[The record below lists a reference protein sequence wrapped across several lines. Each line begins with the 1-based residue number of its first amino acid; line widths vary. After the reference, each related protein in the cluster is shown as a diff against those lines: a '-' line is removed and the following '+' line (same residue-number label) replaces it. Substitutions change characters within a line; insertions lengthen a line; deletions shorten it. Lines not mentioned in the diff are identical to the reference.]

1 MSVQSQLPRLL
12 RFGMFEIDTPAGEL
26 RKNGVKLK
34 LQEQPFQVLRM
45 LVEHPG
51 EVITREELRGKLW
64 PGDTFVD
71 FDHGVNAAVKRL
83 RDALGDDPDNPRFI
97 ETLARRG
104 YRFIAPVEKLD
115 DGGHFMQRIS
125 RHGDTAST
133 DRSEE
138 LKDSARLKRRIGIGV
153 AAVCLGATV
162 MAAKFWLGSPLKAL
176 QDRDSSHLTVGQPN
190 IDHDVVAPAALR
202 LFWSGFIS
210 REKEPLVIFSNAKF
224 VGRPEISLHYYD
236 AKKDGKD
243 ALIFDHYTGVGE
255 TIAVHELDRVF
266 NLMHREI
273 RVKRGS
279 LLELDDAKNNDLI
292 FIGSPLENLSLLEI
306 PGTQEFVF
314 HRIDSGPRKGDPG
327 LVNVH
332 PQPGEPKEF
341 LSSPLVGDGL
351 KEDYGVIALLRG
363 LDSDHS
369 VLILAG
375 NTTMSTQA
383 AVEYVCHPNSIN
395 TLLRRISGSE
405 NGNLKP
411 FEAVIHVKVSRGV
424 PISSELVALRSGTS

>member
-1 MSVQSQLPRLL
+1 MPPQSQLPRLL
-12 RFGMFEIDTPAGEL
+12 RFGMFEIDVPAGEL
-26 RKNGVKLK
+26 RKNGLKLK
-34 LQEQPFQVLRM
+34 LQEQPFLVLCM
-45 LVEHPG
+45 LLEHPG
-51 EVITREELRGKLW
+51 EVVTREELRSRLW
-64 PGDTFVD
+64 PGDAFGD
-71 FDHGVNAAVKRL
+71 FDHGVNAAIKRL
-83 RDALGDDPDNPRFI
+83 RDALGEPAEKAIFI

-104 YRFIAPVEKLD
+104 YRFIAPVEKMD
-115 DGGHFMQRIS
+115 DGRHFMQRVS
-125 RHGDTAST
+125 RWGDTAST

-138 LKDSARLKRRIGIGV
+138 LKGSTRLKQRIGIGV
-153 AAVCLGATV
+153 AVVCLSV
-162 MAAKFWLGSPLKAL
+162 MAAKFWPGSPLKTL
-176 QDRDSSHLTVGQPN
+176 RVRDSSQPTVGQAN

-202 LFWSGFIS
+202 LFWSGFIA
-210 REKEPLVIFSNAKF
+210 RQQEPLVIFSNAKF
-224 VGRPEISLHYYD
+224 VGQPEISLHYYD
-236 AKKDGKD
+236 AKRDGKD

-255 TIAVHELDRVF
+255 TIAVHELDRAF
-266 NLMHREI
+266 NLMHHEI

-292 FIGSPLENLSLLEI
+292 FVGSPMENLSLLEI

-341 LSSPLVGDGL
+341 LSSPHGDGL
-351 KEDYGVIALLRG
+351 TEDYGVIALLRG

-383 AVEYVCHPNSIN
+383 AVEFVCHPNSIN
-395 TLLRRISGSE
+395 TLLRRISGSA
-405 NGNLKP
+405 NGHLKP

-424 PISSELVALRSGTS
+424 PISSELIALRSGTS

>member
-12 RFGMFEIDTPAGEL
+12 RFGMFEIDIPAGEL

-138 LKDSARLKRRIGIGV
+138 LKGSARLKRQIGIGV
-153 AAVCLGATV
+153 AAVCLGASV

-176 QDRDSSHLTVGQPN
+176 QVRDSSELTVGQPN
-190 IDHDVVAPAALR
+190 IDHDVIAPAAIR
-202 LFWSGFIS
+202 LFWGGFIS

-224 VGRPEISLHYYD
+224 VGQPEISLHYYD

-314 HRIDSGPRKGDPG
+314 HRIESGPRKGDPA

-341 LSSPLVGDGL
+341 LVTPRYDVMT
-351 KEDYGVIALLRG
+351 EDYAVVALLRG
-363 LDSDHS
+363 LNPAQS

-375 NTTMSTQA
+375 NTTMGTQA
-383 AVEYVCHPNSIN
+383 AVEYVCHPNSIEA
-395 TLLRRISGSE
+395 LLPRLSVSE
-405 NGNLKP
+405 NGHLKP

-424 PISSELVALRSGTS
+424 PISSELVTLRSGTS

>member
-1 MSVQSQLPRLL
+1 VSGNPSSGII
-12 RFGMFEIDTPAGEL
+12 RFSTFEADLQAGEV
-26 RKNGVKLK
+26 RRQGQKLK
-34 LQEQPFQVLRM
+34 LQEQPFQVLAM
-45 LVEHPG
+45 LLERPG
-51 EVITREELRGKLW
+51 EVVTREELRIKLW
-64 PGDTFVD
+64 PADTFVD
-71 FDHGVNAAVKRL
+71 FDHGLNAAMKRL
-83 RDALGDDPDNPRFI
+83 RDALGESAEKPIFI
-97 ETLARRG
+97 ETLDRRG

-115 DGGHFMQRIS
+115 DSGHFMQAVS
-125 RHGDTAST
+125 RHGDSESS

-138 LKDSARLKRRIGIGV
+138 LKGIARLKRRIGISV
-153 AAVCLGATV
+153 AAVCLGAGV
-162 MAAKFWLGSPLKAL
+162 VAAKFWPGSELKAL
-176 QDRDSSHLTVGQPN
+176 RSRDSSQLTVGQAN
-190 IDHDVVAPAALR
+190 DHDVVAPAALR

-210 REKEPLVIFSNAKF
+210 REQEPLVIFSNAKF
-224 VGRPEISLHYYD
+224 VGQPEISLHYYD
-236 AKKDGKD
+236 AKRDGKD
-243 ALIFDHYTGVGE
+243 AVIFDHYTGVGE
-255 TIAVHELDRVF
+255 TIAVHELDRAF
-266 NLMHREI
+266 NLMHHEI

-292 FIGSPLENLSLLEI
+292 FVGSPMENLSLLEI

-341 LSSPLVGDGL
+341 LSSPHGDGL
-351 KEDYGVIALLRG
+351 TEDYGVIALLRG

-383 AVEYVCHPNSIN
+383 AVEFVCHPNSIN
-395 TLLRRISGSE
+395 TLLRRISGSA
-405 NGNLKP
+405 NGHLKP

-424 PISSELVALRSGTS
+424 PISSELVALRGGTS